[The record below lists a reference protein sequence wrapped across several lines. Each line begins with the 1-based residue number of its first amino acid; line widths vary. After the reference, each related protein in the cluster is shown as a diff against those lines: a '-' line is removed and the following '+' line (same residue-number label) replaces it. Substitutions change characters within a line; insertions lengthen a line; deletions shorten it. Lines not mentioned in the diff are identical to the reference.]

1 MNKKELS
8 KLKRSLLALGM
19 AGVILGT
26 SGCGDNDDNEITRE
40 EVPSEYYNFDKYC
53 KYVIKD
59 GEALQLYN
67 SQNIMLFYNKET
79 YDVKEYIY
87 NREEKFLGT
96 ASELYD
102 LVTEEMLEYSDGIA
116 IGYNDD
122 NDFLKDLIDNNYQVW
137 LPDTGDYI
145 EGYEVKDYYSLEEIK
160 ELEPQIETGLRAIN
174 KIKVKTK

>member
-26 SGCGDNDDNEITRE
+26 SGCGD
-40 EVPSEYYNFDKYC
+40 
-53 KYVIKD
+53 
-59 GEALQLYN
+59 
-67 SQNIMLFYNKET
+67 
-79 YDVKEYIY
+79 
-87 NREEKFLGT
+87 
-96 ASELYD
+96 
-102 LVTEEMLEYSDGIA
+102 
-116 IGYNDD
+116 NDD

>member
-8 KLKRSLLALGM
+8 KLKGSLLALGM

-26 SGCGDNDDNEITRE
+26 SGCGDNGDNEITRE

-96 ASELYD
+96 ASELYN

-116 IGYNDD
+116 IGYN
-122 NDFLKDLIDNNYQVW
+122 
-137 LPDTGDYI
+137 
-145 EGYEVKDYYSLEEIK
+145 K

>member
-87 NREEKFLGT
+87 NREEKF
-96 ASELYD
+96 
-102 LVTEEMLEYSDGIA
+102 
-116 IGYNDD
+116 
-122 NDFLKDLIDNNYQVW
+122 
-137 LPDTGDYI
+137 
-145 EGYEVKDYYSLEEIK
+145 
-160 ELEPQIETGLRAIN
+160 RAI
-174 KIKVKTK
+174 

>member
-1 MNKKELS
+1 MT
-8 KLKRSLLALGM
+8 
-19 AGVILGT
+19 GVILGT
-26 SGCGDNDDNEITRE
+26 SGCGNNEITRE

-59 GEALQLYN
+59 GKPLQLYN
-67 SQNIMLFYNKET
+67 SQNIILFYDKET

-87 NREEKFLGT
+87 NREKKFLGT

-122 NDFLKDLIDNNYQVW
+122 NDFFRNLIDNNYQVW

-145 EGYEVKDYYSLEEIK
+145 EGYEVNDYYSLEEIK
-160 ELEPQIETGLRAIN
+160 KLEPQIETGLRAIN

>member
-1 MNKKELS
+1 MDKKELS

-19 AGVILGT
+19 AGIILGT
-26 SGCGDNDDNEITRE
+26 SGCGDNDDKEITRE

-87 NREEKFLGT
+87 NRKRNIKFFISFT
-96 ASELYD
+96 NITI
-102 LVTEEMLEYSDGIA
+102 VTNSIIFNTFFRNCYFI
-116 IGYNDD
+116 
-122 NDFLKDLIDNNYQVW
+122 FL
-137 LPDTGDYI
+137 T
-145 EGYEVKDYYSLEEIK
+145 
-160 ELEPQIETGLRAIN
+160 
-174 KIKVKTK
+174 IKVVS